1 MEEKERKVSVERKSS
16 LSAKDGASTAPA
28 GGRNVNGAATGVRG
42 TGGGLAGIAR
52 MLGTKAKGQ
61 DGPQNGTGG
70 GSKRLKGCEDD
81 LPLGSEGKLQLFN
94 SLNFEAQGPVDY
106 KSKTR
111 QMTQSKMIGWQSFSS
126 DVSNQTSASSA
137 SLEILL
143 NERQVDPEEVLLN
156 LGFGLEREGFVPSLA
171 RIPERF
177 LHHPTRASGIRIPGL
192 GDDMESD
199 VMEEDE
205 ETETN
210 AAPSTGVVS
219 PATSAPPARKRPGIW
234 TLARTLSMLRM
245 KTPLNRA
252 GHMSPSRTPPL
263 PHQPASILLP
273 INQKYLASK
282 GYYRQQ
288 GWPEGTFEAAE
299 EEHTQEEKD
308 NWRDAATRRRKFQKT
323 KSNRHWSLCGSN
335 ENVNELPNEDREW
348 VSKSMDDSISG
359 DLNRSRN
366 DSRGTCF
373 STNTESSTDSLDTP
387 NPETERAFEEIRR
400 QYNESLA
407 REQSSSE
414 DLFLPMRHK
423 KRLSSDLIGGGH
435 DLDEDNESD
444 HGLELLSTNDTRSNN
459 YFISPA
465 SSRQATVEK
474 APTLS
479 EQTNSINID
488 DVDVGGGGNRQK
500 DGNNNKN
507 KYSSSDHNEKS
518 TSIGQD
524 FYDDLDKE
532 NCSDV
537 RIIVSSSDSGVVKH
551 WTNNLTH
558 DALGMKSPMKLTVK
572 TIQRASSDSGSTSS
586 SGTAIGSCSIATT
599 TDDLD
604 TLRLSESE
612 VTDRDSLSGANS
624 PYSFSQRLKQTT
636 ASSCQTCDDDF
647 RMAASIYQNV
657 SVSTISSGN
666 ITVRNARIQQAGVR
680 DSKKTP
686 DTKGPRVR
694 GRGELIHLEDGPKV
708 QLSSLPPTINPL
720 ELMKRLRHSQDEL
733 SRMGSVQSDSSGF
746 GDSDLAAD
754 AGNVDIDFLKVA
766 SLGSSSESS
775 TTTATLQGPSKGEM
789 ATQTSVDS
797 VRGKKVNARSTENKN
812 QQQST
817 KPETGSTHY
826 VTMCYIPSLAS
837 KAEHNDVGLPGAN
850 NPYPNGPRSR
860 VASDAG
866 SETRRAFHDSYDK
879 IGFTRP
885 RGNSDFH
892 LNYGSH
898 GRHYSSV
905 RTHAESI
912 SDSPRMYFNHDTG
925 QRRARNNDS
934 SLRRNLAQASLP
946 GHNSRPDSS
955 PQLSQ
960 RKFTSNLDL
969 YTNESGLHSR
979 GEMSYLSHTPLE
991 QRRRH
996 SNEGLLS
1003 GRNDTPLSVELAQA
1017 VGSFQSPAS
1026 ENVPPST
1033 TVSSSVY
1040 IQPSVNTIH
1049 GRQGLHFPTLAG
1061 NLSKLTTELHS
1072 TPVESR
1078 VKMNPSR
1085 QRSCDILDDD
1095 FSVSDGDLN
1104 PTYARSETASPQ
1116 LFQTHVDGYPGSD
1129 SPMFGRRMTS
1139 SWQRQSSNAYSED
1152 LDSYSSMAES
1162 SSDFSVHSSP
1172 EGHPTSGVLDSRKL
1186 ARLINQPVFFK
1197 GKRRT
1202 VCHYRPRRI
1211 YKEWTFLSKR
1221 KRLQE
1226 ENRLLQYAIQKYKTD
1241 LSIMETSFM
1250 VDYQTV
1256 YADMTDEE
1264 RDEIEELEWL
1274 WSEVKGQVMEME
1286 QLLMARIKSVH
1297 AGNDFH
1303 SLMSSM
1309 GIINRM
1315 IELIKEQ
1322 IYLQQVANSR
1332 VEDDPTAD
1340 DFDGLYNDDLNYDRR
1355 HSSFQGGLGRL
1366 SNSMSHPP
1374 PVRRTQSS
1382 SMSNLPNDLNI
1393 SLEQIKS
1400 SLLSQVQLEI
1410 KESTKKLESDLKEKD
1425 KEIQQLK
1432 DQMARA
1438 TDTPAKPI
1446 RKWTPKS
1453 LRSQSFISGK
1463 SEEGSPLAKSQRSR
1477 LVGDRVVQESDV

>member
-16 LSAKDGASTAPA
+16 SSTNDGDSAPA
-28 GGRNVNGAATGVRG
+28 AGRNVNGAVTGVRS
-42 TGGGLAGIAR
+42 TSGGLAGIAR
-52 MLGTKAKGQ
+52 ILGSKAKGQ
-61 DGPQNGTGG
+61 DGPQNGAGG
-70 GSKRLKGCEDD
+70 VSKRQKGCEDD
-81 LPLGSEGKLQLFN
+81 LPLGSEAH
-94 SLNFEAQGPVDY
+94 SLSSNHHNFHSGHHEAVD
-106 KSKTR
+106 K
-111 QMTQSKMIGWQSFSS
+111 QSKMIGWQSFSS

-137 SLEILL
+137 SLEMLL

-177 LHHPTRASGIRIPGL
+177 LQHPTRASGIQIPGL
-192 GDDMESD
+192 GDDMESE
-199 VMEEDE
+199 VMEVEA
-205 ETETN
+205 TN
-210 AAPSTGVVS
+210 AAPSTGGVS
-219 PATSAPPARKRPGIW
+219 PATSVPPVRKKPGIW

-245 KTPLNRA
+245 KTPLSRA
-252 GHMSPSRTPPL
+252 GQMSPSRTPPL
-263 PHQPASILLP
+263 AHQPASILLP

-288 GWPEGTFEAAE
+288 GWPKGTFEDAE
-299 EEHTQEEKD
+299 EEQDEND
-308 NWRDAATRRRKFQKT
+308 NWKDAAARRRKFQKT
-323 KSNRHWSLCGSN
+323 KSRRHWSLCGST
-335 ENVNELPNEDREW
+335 ENVNELPNEDRDW

-366 DSRGTCF
+366 DSRGTCL

-414 DLFLPMRHK
+414 DLFLPVRHK
-423 KRLSSDLIGGGH
+423 KRASGDFIDGH
-435 DLDEDNESD
+435 NLDEDNESD
-444 HGLELLSTNDTRSNN
+444 HGLDLLSTNDTRSNN
-459 YFISPA
+459 YFISPT

-488 DVDVGGGGNRQK
+488 DLDVGGDNKHK
-500 DGNNNKN
+500 DRNNNKN
-507 KYSSSDHNEKS
+507 KYSSFDHMPNEKS

-524 FYDDLDKE
+524 FYDELDKE

-558 DALGMKSPMKLTVK
+558 DALGMKSPMKLMVK
-572 TIQRASSDSGSTSS
+572 NVQRASSDSGSTSS

-612 VTDRDSLSGANS
+612 ATDRDSLSGANS
-624 PYSFSQRLKQTT
+624 PYSFSQRLKQMT
-636 ASSCQTCDDDF
+636 ANSCQTCEEDF
-647 RMAASIYQNV
+647 RAAAAAYQNV

-666 ITVRNARIQQAGVR
+666 INVQNAKIQHAGVR
-680 DSKKTP
+680 DNKQTP
-686 DTKGPRVR
+686 DMKGPRVR
-694 GRGELIHLEDGPKV
+694 GRGELMHLEDSPKV

-746 GDSDLAAD
+746 GDTDLAAD
-754 AGNVDIDFLKVA
+754 AGNVETDFLKVA
-766 SLGSSSESS
+766 SLGSSSDSC
-775 TTTATLQGPSKGEM
+775 TTTTTLQGPSKGEM

-797 VRGKKVNARSTENKN
+797 VMGKKVNIIKTENKN
-812 QQQST
+812 QPQSP
-817 KPETGSTHY
+817 KPESGNTHY
-826 VTMCYIPSLAS
+826 VTMCYIPSLAT
-837 KAEHNDVGLPGAN
+837 KGEHSDDRLPSTN
-850 NPYPNGPRSR
+850 NHFVNGPRSR

-866 SETRRAFHDSYDK
+866 SETRRGFHDR
-879 IGFTRP
+879 IVFMRP
-885 RGNSDFH
+885 RGNSDIH
-892 LNYGSH
+892 LNSESQ
-898 GRHYSSV
+898 GRQYRSV
-905 RTHAESI
+905 RTHAESM
-912 SDSPRMYFNHDTG
+912 SDSPRMYFSHDMG
-925 QRRARNNDS
+925 QRQSKANES
-934 SLRRNLAQASLP
+934 SLRKNFGHILP
-946 GHNSRPDSS
+946 GHSSRPDTS

-969 YTNESGLHSR
+969 YTNESGLHNR
-979 GEMSYLSHTPLE
+979 GEVSYLSHTPSA

-996 SNEGLLS
+996 SDEGLLS
-1003 GRNDTPLSVELAQA
+1003 DRNNTPLSVELAQA
-1017 VGSFQSPAS
+1017 DGCLQSPAR
-1026 ENVPPST
+1026 ETVPHPT

-1049 GRQGLHFPTLAG
+1049 GRLGLHFPTLAG
-1061 NLSKLTTELHS
+1061 NLSRLTTELHS
-1072 TPVESR
+1072 TPVESHIKR
-1078 VKMNPSR
+1078 SPFK

-1104 PTYARSETASPQ
+1104 PRYARSETGSPH
-1116 LFQTHVDGYPGSD
+1116 LDGYPGSD
-1129 SPMFGRRMTS
+1129 SPMFSQRLTS

-1197 GKRRT
+1197 GKRRM

-1211 YKEWTFLSKR
+1211 FKEWTFLSKR

-1264 RDEIEELEWL
+1264 REEIEELEWL

-1286 QLLMARIKSVH
+1286 QLLTARIKSVH

-1332 VEDDPTAD
+1332 VEDVGDDPT
-1340 DFDGLYNDDLNYDRR
+1340 NDDLDGMYTDDVSYDRR
-1355 HSSFQGGLGRL
+1355 HSSFQGGFRRSSGGHG
-1366 SNSMSHPP
+1366 HPA

-1382 SMSNLPNDLNI
+1382 SMSRLPNDLNI
-1393 SLEQIKS
+1393 SLDQIKS

-1432 DQMARA
+1432 DQMAKA
-1438 TDTPAKPI
+1438 TNTPVKPV

-1453 LRSQSFISGK
+1453 LRSRSFTSGQS
-1463 SEEGSPLAKSQRSR
+1463 EGSPLSNTHKSR
-1477 LVGDRVVQESDV
+1477 LVGDRVLQETDV